1 MQKVQSRLLVWIF
14 LSGLYKT
21 VFFEYNITWIFLRAV
36 RMKYMKN
43 CELLAPAGTPEALQ
57 TALHFG
63 ADAVYLGGP
72 MLQLRAESAGFTFE
86 ELQKA
91 AQDVHARGKRM
102 YVTVNCFAENGE
114 IDALAEYGK
123 NLLAAGAD
131 AAIVSD
137 LGIIQQLSADNRVQ
151 LFFVLF

>member
-1 MQKVQSRLLVWIF
+1 
-14 LSGLYKT
+14 
-21 VFFEYNITWIFLRAV
+21 
-36 RMKYMKN
+36 MKN

-91 AQDVHARGKRM
+91 AADVHARGKRM

-114 IDALAEYGK
+114 VDVLAEYGK
-123 NLLAAGAD
+123 NSLA
-131 AAIVSD
+131 V
-137 LGIIQQLSADNRVQ
+137 DNKQ
-151 LFFVLF
+151 